1 MSEYGR
7 FVPRL
12 RIGYILEGVFTPES
26 AGTLLVELQDH
37 GIKARLGR
45 RNDNGELMLRV
56 WNPDDHV
63 LEINVWDR
71 LYLDSF
77 FGRVYV
83 HKLPN
88 IVPCSLTNESALL
101 VARARV
107 KRLSQVKEWELSPAD
122 KAELYILKGLLS
134 EHDRE
139 EGDSE

>member
-1 MSEYGR
+1 M
-7 FVPRL
+7 
-12 RIGYILEGVFTPES
+12 
-26 AGTLLVELQDH
+26 
-37 GIKARLGR
+37 
-45 RNDNGELMLRV
+45 
-56 WNPDDHV
+56 

-83 HKLPN
+83 NKLPN
-88 IVPCSLTNESALL
+88 IVPCSLTSESALL

-107 KRLSQVKEWELSPAD
+107 KRLSQAKEWELSPAD

-134 EHDRE
+134 EHNRE